1 MRYNEFQL
9 NENELRELAR
19 RRYPHLTEEQ
29 LDEVLPAIAAV
40 AGRAAMGA
48 AKMGAKAV
56 GAAAKTAGKIGAKMG
71 TAAVKGAAKVAGG
84 AAKSAGQK
92 LAQKAAGK
100 VQQKAVGKMAQQV
113 LKPGVKLP
121 MPDATGKEQEFEIDS
136 VKGKEVTLKNPEANK
151 PGQPLKTVH
160 DKKDLDPILQQLA
173 GVQQ

>member
-9 NENELRELAR
+9 NENELRDLAR
-19 RRYPHLTEEQ
+19 KRYPDLSEEQ
-29 LDEVLPAIAAV
+29 LDEVLPAIGAI
-40 AGRAAMGA
+40 AGRAAGMA

-56 GAAAKTAGKIGAKMG
+56 GAAAKTAGKVGAQMG
-71 TAAVKGAAKVAGG
+71 KAAVKGAAKVAGQ

-100 VQQKAVGKMAQQV
+100 VQDKAVGKMAQQV

-121 MPDATGKEQEFEIDS
+121 MPDATGKEQEFEIDQ
-136 VKGKEVTLKNPEANK
+136 VKGKEVTLKNPKRK
-151 PGQPLKTVH
+151 PGEPLKTVH

-173 GVQQ
+173 GVQ